1 LNMKQKDSCGLP
13 FGGQEALEF
22 EGEPRIAVL
31 PVPYDA
37 TTSFRGGTKE
47 APAAILE
54 ASAQVELYD
63 DELDREPISAGVITL
78 PAVEADAR
86 GPQQTVEAV
95 AGAAEAVLKQ
105 NLFLLTLGGE
115 HTVSLGPIY
124 ALARAGVKFDLVQI
138 DAHADMRNAYQNSPF
153 SHACVM
159 RRALEHCRVVGVGIR
174 SFSREEADFMRARGI
189 QPYTMRR
196 IRERRS
202 WMDELVDGLD
212 EKVYLSVDLD
222 GFDPS
227 VCPGVGTPEPGGL
240 GWYETLDLI
249 RALASRRRLVGA
261 DIVECLPQRLPPVS
275 EFLAARLAYKIIGYY
290 LCGRAQ
296 EQ

>member
-1 LNMKQKDSCGLP
+1 MKQHDSCGLP
-13 FGGQEALEF
+13 FGGQEALQF
-22 EGEPRIAVL
+22 AQEPQIAVL

-63 DELDREPISAGVITL
+63 EELEWEPISAGVITL
-78 PAVEADAR
+78 PVVEPDAR

-95 AGAAEAVLKQ
+95 AGAAEEALKQ

-115 HTVSLGPIY
+115 HTISLGPIY
-124 ALARAGVKFDLVQI
+124 ALARAGVQFDVVQI
-138 DAHADMRNAYQNSPF
+138 DAHADMRDSYQNSPF

-174 SFSREEADFMRARGI
+174 SFSREEADFMKTRRI

-196 IRERRS
+196 IRQRPE
-202 WMDELVDGLD
+202 WIDELVDSLG
-212 EKVYLSVDLD
+212 ERVYLSVDLD

-240 GWYETLDLI
+240 GWYEALELI
-249 RALASRRRLVGA
+249 RALTSRRRLVGA
-261 DIVECLPQRLPPVS
+261 DIVECIPQRLPPVS

-290 LCGRAQ
+290 LSGRAKN
-296 EQ
+296 E